1 MPLSAV
7 IEAKPGDVVLDPFFG
22 TGTTGAEPRPS
33 RALDGKVDSFLPPLL
48 RKLVNRASSS
58 SSSITGSFGHK
69 ECQSACGF

>member
-1 MPLSAV
+1 VPLSAV

-48 RKLVNRASSS
+48 RKLS
-58 SSSITGSFGHK
+58 
-69 ECQSACGF
+69 QSG